1 MDDKAGAVMEIM
13 QVLEKHNATVDDAK
27 WLFREI
33 QLRILSS
40 TTIASKDYAEAINL
54 YFGEQD
60 R

>member
-1 MDDKAGAVMEIM
+1 MNDKAGAAMEIM

-40 TTIASKDYAEAINL
+40 TTIASKDYAKAINH
-54 YFGEQD
+54 YFED
-60 R
+60 

>member
-13 QVLEKHNATVDDAK
+13 QVLEKHNATVDNAK

-40 TTIASKDYAEAINL
+40 TTIAAKDYTEAINL
-54 YFGEQD
+54 YFGEPDQ
-60 R
+60 